1 MEKEAG
7 EERKGDERTRMLR
20 RVILRRQPPRR
31 CPTNNT
37 VTIVRNVQHG
47 ECQRNHA
54 INAGGFAV
62 DGCMEFFPSGA
73 EGTAGAMIC
82 GACGCHKNFH
92 RREIHIHVTCHCNSG
107 SG

>member
-1 MEKEAG
+1 M
-7 EERKGDERTRMLR
+7 R

-31 CPTNNT
+31 CPANTT

-73 EGTAGAMIC
+73 EGTAGALIC

-92 RREIHIHVTCHCNSG
+92 RREIHIHVTCNCASENG
-107 SG
+107 